1 MRGLTVN
8 KPLPAVL
15 LIDDDMVSREVLAT
29 LLTMGGLSV
38 HTAADGM
45 AALELLTQ
53 GTCVPDAI
61 LMDAQMPGLS
71 GRDLIVEL
79 RKLSRA
85 VVVAMSGS
93 DAPAE
98 IAAAADGF
106 LLKPFGVEELARL
119 LEKREAQK
127 RPEALAKEP
136 EQPAVKAETLA
147 QLRAMMPENG
157 VRQIYAAVVSDLNQR
172 MAALET
178 AIGRGELTEVRR
190 IGHAIKGGCAMAGA
204 AQAARLGEHL
214 EVVEATAWGNELDNS
229 RQLLKELQEALQ
241 NLERM
246 LEAEFPAQAPGMGG

>member
-1 MRGLTVN
+1 MRGLTAN

-38 HTAADGM
+38 HTAADGRT
-45 AALELLTQ
+45 ALELLTQ
-53 GTCVPDAI
+53 GSCAPDAI
-61 LMDAQMPGLS
+61 LMDARMPGLS

-93 DAPAE
+93 DVPAD

-119 LEKREAQK
+119 LERREAQK
-127 RPEALAKEP
+127 RPEVEANEP
-136 EQPAVKAETLA
+136 GEPVVKAETLA
-147 QLRAMMPENG
+147 QLRAMMPEKG
-157 VRQIYAAVVSDLNQR
+157 VRQIYAVVVADLDQR
-172 MAALET
+172 MAALEA
-178 AIGRGELTEVRR
+178 AIGRGDLAEVGR

-204 AQAARLGEHL
+204 AQAARLGERL
-214 EVVEATAWGNELDNS
+214 ETAGAEAWGNELDNS
-229 RQLLKELQEALQ
+229 RQLLKELRTAHR

-246 LEAEFPAQAPGMGG
+246 LEAEFPAQTQGMGG